1 MQEKFL
7 IFHSEKNSF
16 WVLTRNFRP
25 LWTKFF
31 IARRDRLLSLLKHQK
46 ILWHK
51 GSFES
56 ASRCM
61 FWNIMG
67 FFNTHKGYAL
77 SMFPRILHRCRRL
90 KLSLAFRGLFRPV
103 WDLVDAFGI
112 PFPRHCTFAKLN
124 EWFKSRS
131 SLDQLL
137 TSWKDGR
144 ETRSSFNLESSTGFA
159 SAAI

>member
-7 IFHSEKNSF
+7 IFVWKK
-16 WVLTRNFRP
+16 
-25 LWTKFF
+25 KFF
-31 IARRDRLLSLLKHQK
+31 LSFNEKFSTALDKVFYCSAGSVAQFAKASENTMTQRLVRICISMHVLKHY
-46 ILWHK
+46 
-51 GSFES
+51 
-56 ASRCM
+56 
-61 FWNIMG
+61 G